1 MPRSPPAHWIR
12 KRLAQPCRSSSIRT
26 LIMRGRFSVRSWI
39 RALPSHGFTS
49 CTFILFELNLLKSQY
64 FLKGSFPAVSEQN
77 LCWFC
82 AYLPVKSCAKC
93 HRILSQR
100 ISGNLLKQRISM
112 DYGDPGKTRTSDTQ
126 FRKPVS
132 YTHLL
137 QTEVKQFLHTGGPIP
152 SALFAPDDGPLS
164 LPNSETHHLSIGVY
178 SGGSPCV

>member
-1 MPRSPPAHWIR
+1 
-12 KRLAQPCRSSSIRT
+12 
-26 LIMRGRFSVRSWI
+26 MRGRFSVRSWI

-126 FRKPVS
+126 FRKLLLYPPELRG
-132 YTHLL
+132 HFRINDL
-137 QTEVKQFLHTGGPIP
+137 QTQSNCSGHFRSPND
-152 SALFAPDDGPLS
+152 ALTSFPRRSRKRHEMKLAKARYQQG
-164 LPNSETHHLSIGVY
+164 SISQLARENGY
-178 SGGSPCV
+178 A